1 MIEPRSWLL
10 SNVLRPDLGTCLY
23 SRAAHSHLC
32 AFGDPVK
39 HVMPID
45 IPGRSHFWVH
55 EIQQMVE
62 MQKKLVQ
69 RGDEIAAVIHRHSGE
84 QVEGGE
90 ELAKLK
96 HYAGL
101 GTNIYSI
108 NVFVYSFSNEIRKLF
123 WMMGEVGTWS
133 SLPAGAREQTEH
145 F

>member
-10 SNVLRPDLGTCLY
+10 SNVLRPGLGTCLY

-32 AFGDPVK
+32 AFGDPIK

-45 IPGRSHFWVH
+45 IPGRSHFGVH
-55 EIQQMVE
+55 LQQMVE

-96 HYAGL
+96 RCAGL